1 MPDAVSAFLAGIGL
15 GLLEDTFAEHDIDG
29 VTLCVEIK
37 LRTPH
42 AIDATLSPCPRRLD
56 GVEVHDGPRNISQD
70 NLTLWLISTQALVQ

>member
-1 MPDAVSAFLAGIGL
+1 MPDAVSKFLAGIGL

-42 AIDATLSPCPRRLD
+42 AIDATLSP
-56 GVEVHDGPRNISQD
+56 
-70 NLTLWLISTQALVQ
+70 